1 MNNLKGHPR
10 IKDDGTYEI
19 IRETVLRELFE
30 ELSIEFKRKKRKI
43 EINKD
48 NIGDFLPLNN
58 DNFLEYRVNSKPNTN
73 DGSRLIG
80 LFFVRVNKKKFIF
93 TLKNKKENQ
102 VFMNLFSQLEKQTKI
117 LKRLFSFCF
126 RHVNG

>member
-19 IRETVLRELFE
+19 ILETVLRELFE
-30 ELSIEFKRKKRKI
+30 ELSIEFKRKRNKI
-43 EINKD
+43 GINKD
-48 NIGDFLPLNN
+48 NIDHFLTLNEK
-58 DNFLEYRVNSKPNTN
+58 NFLQCHVDSKQNSN
-73 DGSRLIG
+73 DRLRLIG
-80 LFFVRVNKKKFIF
+80 LFFVRINEKKFIF

-126 RHVNG
+126 RHGNG